1 MAVTFFDSS
10 LIYFCFMEHFLVYNQ
25 NLYFFTKLAV
35 SYLLDKFVCL
45 SLALKFPDVN
55 LLTSWVINYLSW
67 SWSVVTLFLASLI
80 FVL

>member
-35 SYLLDKFVCL
+35 SYLLDKFACL
-45 SLALKFPDVN
+45 SL
-55 LLTSWVINYLSW
+55 VINYLS
-67 SWSVVTLFLASLI
+67 
-80 FVL
+80 